1 MAAEEI
7 PGERGAAEHPQEAG
21 HRFLVALPDLLRM
34 HARAKP
40 EVAIVIPVGAAAG
53 HQPLGD
59 SHLIATVARIPPRHR
74 LQSGEAFARRM
85 GPEDSFASHI
95 EAPVAP
101 ILKNLPLRLHI
112 FLRRQPAML
121 GKSVPGADRLAIIA
135 LGDEDIDVDRVA
147 ILQFGHHLDE
157 PVDSALRQSRLPFAG
172 IDDVVHVVP
181 HDLDA
186 GYEQLAFLVLG
197 QQILLDIL
205 IPQRAMAIGIEHV
218 DMEADGRV
226 VTPCLADEPTQ
237 AFQRRGV
244 MGQFQPGVDLIPGRI
259 AMVMAPFLPADEV
272 DDLGD
277 AAGEIVGFADHL
289 QRLLKGAEHIVRLLE
304 ERLFRQ
310 SLHRLPL
317 HPQKE
322 LRHQT
327 LVVIAI
333 EGGDHHTRAGGM
345 LLAILFQSRLNAGDA
360 PGAGQNPS
368 IFNGNNLHPAAGLGG
383 GGGDCGGSR
392 IERQPLPRRADGSE
406 CDSRGPMGIA
416 QELERGPVEGDLKAF
431 DRRGLRSRC

>member
-1 MAAEEI
+1 
-7 PGERGAAEHPQEAG
+7 
-21 HRFLVALPDLLRM
+21 M

-40 EVAIVIPVGAAAG
+40 EIAIVIPVGAAAG

-85 GPEDSFASHI
+85 GPEDPLAGDI
-95 EAPVAP
+95 EAPLPP

-121 GKSVPGADRLAIIA
+121 GKGVPGADRLAIIA

-147 ILQFGHHLDE
+147 ILQFGHHLDK
-157 PVDSALRQSRLPFAG
+157 PVDPALCQPRLPFAG

-181 HDLDA
+181 DDLDA
-186 GYEQLAFLVLG
+186 GHEQLALLILG

-205 IPQRAMAIGIEHV
+205 IPQRAMAIGIDHI
-218 DMEADGRV
+218 DMEADGGV
-226 VTPCLADEPTQ
+226 VAPCLADEPAQ
-237 AFQRRGV
+237 AFERCGV
-244 MGQFQPGVDLIPGRI
+244 MGQFQPRVDLVPGGI

-277 AAGEIVGFADHL
+277 AAGEVVGFADHL
-289 QRLLKGAEHIVRLLE
+289 QRLLKRAEHIMRLLE

-310 SLHRLPL
+310 SLHRFPL
-317 HPQKE
+317 HSQKE
-322 LRHQT
+322 FRHQT

-345 LLAILFQSRLNAGDA
+345 TLAILFPGCLNAGDA
-360 PGAGQNPS
+360 PSAGQKLS
-368 IFNGNNLHPAAGLGG
+368 VFNGDNLHAATGLGG
-383 GGGDCGGSR
+383 GGGDCGGRR
-392 IERQPLPRRADGSE
+392 IDRQPLPSGADGSE
-406 CDSRGPMGIA
+406 GDSRGPMGIA
-416 QELERGPVEGDLKAF
+416 HKLERWPVEGNLKAI
-431 DRRGLRSRC
+431 DRRGLRSRGR